1 MGAERAKFDMKTWS
15 VMKLFLC
22 CRVCVLDRQKF
33 RYKKSTR
40 DDLYFMKGKEK
51 MDRELDVG
59 YIVHQLRV
67 MRYFLKTVLDK
78 DQRVIL
84 KLKTFEFI
92 NSSEEGKPD
101 YEVFKKKLKKDKLL
115 DRYIDKLK
123 SKTLTV

>member
-1 MGAERAKFDMKTWS
+1 
-15 VMKLFLC
+15 
-22 CRVCVLDRQKF
+22 
-33 RYKKSTR
+33 
-40 DDLYFMKGKEK
+40 
-51 MDRELDVG
+51 
-59 YIVHQLRV
+59 